1 MNINLYKKYY
11 VRTDPRNYI
20 LYKLM
25 TTKKDGE
32 ESEYEDVIGY
42 YGSLESALRAI
53 CDREIKA
60 CKCTAIGGLVKEVKK
75 LSEAMRAIGKEIGIE
90 KVMADIWGLYE
101 SGDIKDDEEEK
112 PTKKRGR
119 PKKK

>member
-75 LSEAMRAIGKEIGIE
+75 LSEAMSCL
-90 KVMADIWGLYE
+90 LYT
-101 SGDIKDDEEEK
+101 SPSPRDMRRSRM
-112 PTKKRGR
+112 PSSA
-119 PKKK
+119 